1 MHPHTGPTPRVRSPR
16 RFWKRHEF
24 WAVPLF
30 ALLAAALVF
39 WDAQEK
45 AKSVAAPGRLK
56 DYSYGDRVVDTL
68 QAFTGG
74 IPNSNDNVGGTYIFG
89 RYLAVAIALYATLR
103 VVTAVYGDRVRAWRA
118 SRRSGHTVV
127 AGLSESGVRAVRT
140 YAPHSTVLAVTR
152 TPLSAAADEA
162 VARGASVVW
171 GDPRTPGGLRGAGI
185 EGARRLICSED
196 TEEGSYETALVA
208 LRLRK
213 NGPGALPL
221 RIYVA
226 GSGGDVAGALTD
238 LGLIPHGVSVESFD
252 LHDLWARRLVE
263 AGPLWRYR
271 YGNEPPPT
279 LVLLGTGRLAQALLL
294 EAARWWHFGA
304 PESQLTSDL
313 RIRVVASDA
322 EAVCAAFRSR
332 YPASTRTVSL
342 EPLALDPLQPAD
354 VDAIP
359 VAPPATPWG
368 AYVCVDAD
376 DAYRLM
382 VADRYGARVGDR
394 HDGAIVVAI
403 SALGVAS
410 EAPTAQLSLTVPDR
424 PPIVGLGVDD
434 RGGLDVEHLG
444 RTEAL
449 ARTIHGDYEGFM
461 RDKGWTD
468 APALAPFDSLE
479 ERFRES
485 NRRQARDFDAQL
497 TACLLRTTRLVDW
510 DRVKDFDP
518 AAVEVMAALEHASWV
533 EERLVGGWHLG
544 PVRDDDAK
552 QHPDIVDW
560 SALADARREIDR
572 EFIRRRPHVLARI
585 GEQAVPHPARAVLA
599 RLLHERYRTT
609 TGDERGWDALPD
621 EDRAASLAF
630 VDAIPMKLLM
640 IGRHIVERDG
650 ESPLHALREDEIE
663 LLAQAEHERWAAFR
677 ARRGWRLGS
686 RRDESARAHPDLL
699 PWSELPDDVR
709 EIDRELIR
717 AMPASLEVVGLA
729 TRRIPTVPGL
739 ASSHRPS

>member
-1 MHPHTGPTPRVRSPR
+1 M
-16 RFWKRHEF
+16 
-24 WAVPLF
+24 
-30 ALLAAALVF
+30 AAALVF

-45 AKSVAAPGRLK
+45 AKSAAAPGRLK

-74 IPNSNDNVGGTYIFG
+74 IPSSNDNVGGTYIFG
-89 RYLAVAIALYATLR
+89 RYLAVAVALYATLR
-103 VVTAVYGDRVRAWRA
+103 VVTAVYGDHVRAWRA

-140 YAPHSTVLAVTR
+140 C
-152 TPLSAAADEA
+152 AALDG
-162 VARGASVVW
+162 ARGHANPALRSSRRGGGPGASVVW
-171 GDPRTPGGLRGAGI
+171 GDPRTAGGLRAAGI
-185 EGARRLICSED
+185 EGARRLICSEH

-213 NGPGALPL
+213 KNGRGDGPL

-226 GSGGDVAGALTD
+226 SSGGDVAGALTD
-238 LGLIPHGVSVESFD
+238 LGLIPQWVSVESFD

-271 YGNEPPPT
+271 YGDEPPPT

-294 EAARWWHFGA
+294 EAARWWHFGT
-304 PESQLTSDL
+304 PESQAASEL
-313 RIRVVASDA
+313 RIHVVAPDA
-322 EAVCAAFRSR
+322 EAVCAAFRKR
-332 YPASTRTVSL
+332 FPASIRTVGL

-359 VAPPATPWG
+359 VVPAGLPWG

-382 VADRYGARVGDR
+382 VADRYGSRVGDR
-394 HDGAIVVAI
+394 DDGAIVVAI

-410 EAPTAQLSLTVPDR
+410 RTGARLSLTVPDR

-449 ARTIHGDYEGFM
+449 ARTIHGDYERFM

-497 TACLLRTTRLVDW
+497 TSCLLRTTRLVDW
-510 DRVKDFDP
+510 DGVKDFDP
-518 AAVEVMAALEHASWV
+518 AAIEVMSALEHASWV
-533 EERLVGGWHLG
+533 EERLMAGWRLG
-544 PVRDDDAK
+544 PERDDDAR
-552 QHPDIVDW
+552 QRPDIVDW
-560 SALADARREIDR
+560 TTLAEARREIDR

-585 GEQAVPHPARAVLA
+585 GEQAVPYPSGKGEARPPSPREISDDHRRRA
-599 RLLHERYRTT
+599 RLGRTARRGPRGESRLRRLDT
-609 TGDERGWDALPD
+609 DEAADDRSTHSRRGRGEPASCPAGGR
-621 EDRAASLAF
+621 DRAARTSGARPLGG
-630 VDAIPMKLLM
+630 VPRTVGLEVRITT
-640 IGRHIVERDG
+640 RRVG
-650 ESPLHALREDEIE
+650 EGASEPCALVG
-663 LLAQAEHERWAAFR
+663 A
-677 ARRGWRLGS
+677 ARRRTRDRQGADPSDADVPDRRRAGDAADPDRPGS
-686 RRDESARAHPDLL
+686 GFIAPNVMKRRHR
-699 PWSELPDDVR
+699 R
-709 EIDRELIR
+709 
-717 AMPASLEVVGLA
+717 
-729 TRRIPTVPGL
+729 TRP
-739 ASSHRPS
+739 